1 MSWLTPLGFL
11 GFLGLVAL
19 IIIYIIKPNYQTKI
33 ISTTYIWK
41 LSLKLRKK
49 QVPISKLR
57 NIILFICQ
65 VLAISALAFIL
76 AQPVIAA
83 EDEVENGEKIAII
96 DASVSM
102 YTEYNEETRFER
114 AVESVRLLA
123 NEIYAQED
131 GRGITVIVAAEKAN
145 VLVSGV
151 TFENKELLYEALD
164 SLVDPQNKGKPQT
177 YGKADVEAAIKLAE
191 EITSIDPYAEVL
203 LYTDTKYIDPG
214 KIVVKDVKDPAEWNA
229 SILDVRAIAEENYF
243 RFEIDVACFGGVDQD
258 IEVFIDI
265 YGVNSDEV
273 TMSVGGFARCIGG
286 ETTTLVFAKN
296 LDNGLSIE
304 ENGITQ
310 DISVFSYSSVSVRIE
325 ERDSFDYDNSF
336 ELHGGAKIPLRI
348 QYYSSAP
355 NNFFATAL
363 LVLRD
368 TLSKRWAVEFVEVK
382 ADEEPAYE
390 GFDFYI
396 FEHSLPENKLPQD
409 GVVILANPSQ
419 IPSIA
424 GIRLGR
430 AYNAPNEAKLMAGED
445 ADHALMKGITP
456 ENISVTKFTE
466 LTAADGY
473 VTLMSVSGG
482 ERPAPVVMAKN
493 EPDQKIVVM
502 SFSLNYSNFSM
513 LLDFPLFMYNIFQ
526 YSSPSTLTEYV
537 YEVNDKVSLNSRS
550 EVLVVTDKEENETEI
565 TEFPSAITLKTPGVY
580 AVSQTPIDGEKVT
593 EYFFVKLPESE
604 CNIAEE
610 LDSLSN
616 PYFAAVEEKADFDLL
631 MYFALSLVLLLFAEW
646 WLQSREQF

>member
-49 QVPISKLR
+49 QVPLSKLR

-83 EDEVENGEKIAII
+83 EEENENGEKIAII

-102 YTEYNEETRFER
+102 FTEYNEETRFER

-123 NEIYAQED
+123 NEIYKDED
-131 GRGITVIVAAEKAN
+131 GRGITVIVAGEKAS

-151 TFENKELLYEALD
+151 TYENKDILYEALD
-164 SLVDPQNKGKPQT
+164 TLIDPQNKGKPLT

-191 EITSIDPYAEVL
+191 ERTSIDPYAEVL

-229 SILDVRAIAEENYF
+229 SILDVRAITDENYF

-265 YGVNSDEV
+265 YGVNSDEA

-325 ERDSFDYDNSF
+325 ERDSFDYDNTF

-396 FEHSLPENKLPQD
+396 FEHKIPENKLPQD
-409 GVVILANPSQ
+409 GVVILANPNQ

-430 AYNAPNEAKLMAGED
+430 AYTAPNEAKLMAGED

-473 VTLMSVSGG
+473 VSLMSVSGG
-482 ERPAPVVMAKN
+482 DHPAPVVMAKN

-526 YSSPSTLTEYV
+526 YYSPATLTEYV
-537 YEVNDKVSLNSRS
+537 YEVNDEVSLNSRS
-550 EVLVVTDKEENETEI
+550 EMLVVTDKDENETEI
-565 TEFPSAITLKTPGVY
+565 TEFPSTLPLKTPGVY

-631 MYFALSLVLLLFAEW
+631 MYFALTLVLLLLAEW

>member
-19 IIIYIIKPNYQTKI
+19 IIIYIIKPNYQNKI
-33 ISTTYIWK
+33 ISSTYIWK
-41 LSLKLRKK
+41 LSLKLKKK
-49 QVPISKLR
+49 QVPLSKLR

-83 EDEVENGEKIAII
+83 EQEEERGEKIAII

-102 YTEYNEETRFER
+102 FTEYNEETRFER

-123 NEIYAQED
+123 RDIYEAED
-131 GRGITVIVAAEKAN
+131 GRGITVILAAEKAN
-145 VLVSGV
+145 FVVSGV
-151 TFENKELLYEALD
+151 TYENKEMLYDALD
-164 SLVDPQNKGKPQT
+164 ELIDPATYGGKPVT
-177 YGKADVEAAIKLAE
+177 YGKADIAAAIKLAE
-191 EITSIDPYAEVL
+191 EKTSIDPHAEVL
-203 LYTDTKYIDPG
+203 LYTDANYIDHG
-214 KIVVKDVKDPAEWNA
+214 RVVIKDVKDPAEWNA
-229 SILDVRAIAEENYF
+229 SILDVRAIQDENYY
-243 RFEIDVACFGGVDQD
+243 RFEVDVACYGGVDQD
-258 IEVFIDI
+258 VEVFLDI
-265 YGVNSDEV
+265 FGTNSDEV
-273 TMSVGGFARCIGG
+273 SIHLGGFARCIGG

-296 LDNGLSIE
+296 LDNGLTLE

-310 DISVFSYSSVSVRIE
+310 EVTVFSYHSVSARIE
-325 ERDSFDYDNSF
+325 EKDNFEYDNSF
-336 ELHGGAKIPLRI
+336 ELHGGAKLPLRI
-348 QYYSSAP
+348 QYASSLP
-355 NNFFATAL
+355 NNFFSTAL

-368 TLSKRWAVEFVEVK
+368 TLGKRWAVEFVEVK
-382 ADEEPAYE
+382 PEEEPEYE

-396 FEHSLPENKLPQD
+396 FEHTIPKTLPQD
-409 GVVILANPSQ
+409 GVVILANPDQ

-430 AYNAPNEAKLMAGED
+430 AYNANEAKLVAED
-445 ADHALMKGITP
+445 AEHALMNGVSA
-456 ENISVTKFTE
+456 ENITVNKFTE

-473 VTLMSVSGG
+473 DTLMSVSGG
-482 ERPAPVVMAKN
+482 ERLAPVVMAKN

-502 SFSLNYSNFSM
+502 SFSLNYSNFAM

-526 YSSPSTLTEYV
+526 YYSPSTLTEYV
-537 YEVNDKVSLNSRS
+537 FEVNDEVSLNSRS
-550 EVLVVTDKEENETEI
+550 EMLVVTDQEDNETEI
-565 TEFPSAITLKTPGVY
+565 STFPGTLTLKTPGLY

-593 EYFFVKLPESE
+593 EYFFVKMPESE

-610 LDSLSN
+610 IDTLDN
-616 PYFAAVEEKADFDLL
+616 PYFAAVEEKADIDLL
-631 MYFALSLVLLLFAEW
+631 LYFALSLVVLLFAEW